1 MGIYEEDELLESYVF
16 RICKTSKKMTKPEF
30 SRQDGLPRWV
40 LEIGVDDSL
49 SIEECQKQTVQM
61 IRTMSTDCVCMP
73 FCHHSFFIFLLFL
86 LPSRLLPF
94 LPLSNVAHTTKFNQT
109 NLSAVSSS
117 ASASSASL
125 FLLIVFLSIV

>member
-61 IRTMSTDCVCMP
+61 IRTMSKDSVCMP
-73 FCHHSFFIFLLFL
+73 FFHHSFFIFSFFFFFSFLLVFSHSCLSLMLHTQPTLIKPISPLFLPLLRLLL
-86 LPSRLLPF
+86 LPS
-94 LPLSNVAHTTKFNQT
+94 
-109 NLSAVSSS
+109 SS
-117 ASASSASL
+117 
-125 FLLIVFLSIV
+125 